1 MQCFN
6 PRKIYRRQGDEDSVL
21 IVPCGH
27 CAFCRSQR
35 QTQWAARLLCESDTH
50 ESACFVTLTY
60 NNDNLPEDNGL
71 HKDELQRFFKRLRW
85 YLSQDPRTKGR
96 KIKYFAC
103 GEYGS
108 KYFTNR
114 PHYHMI
120 IFGLKPPRDYKNIR
134 PDEDADFILDAWD
147 KGFVTVEPVS
157 WETCRYVVKYLFKQ
171 ETEKDYD
178 GRQPP
183 FRLSSLGLG
192 KEYLYKHLEEIK
204 KKGCLKVDKNLTIGL
219 PRYFLNKIKDEFLD
233 RGDLLGYHEWRT
245 AFDVRSAEKRLE
257 KTQKMIEKI
266 GESKYII
273 EDKVW
278 IKPEVFFDFEYP
290 LSRPVWTNDGPKR
303 IFGKKVIHIIG
314 GFFTYDLKTREL
326 TTLNKVIDDCQA
338 QAQREWLAREKRW
351 EEKAEQRRIAKYE
364 ALYCTRQ
371 SGRRVRSAVSC
382 PY

>member
-6 PRKIYRRQGDEDSVL
+6 PRKIYRRQGDEDSAL

-85 YLSQDPRTKGR
+85 YLSKDYRTKDR

-120 IFGLKPPRDYKNIR
+120 IFGLKPPRNCRNIQ

-171 ETEKDYD
+171 ETAADYD

-204 KKGCLKVDKNLTIGL
+204 KKGCLKIDKNLTIGL
-219 PRYFLNKIKDEFLD
+219 PRYFLNKIKDDFLA
-233 RGDLLGYHEWRT
+233 RGDLKGYHGWRT
-245 AFDVRSAEKRLE
+245 VFDVCAAEKRLE
-257 KTQKMIEKI
+257 KTQKMIAKI
-266 GESKYII
+266 GESKYIVD
-273 EDKVW
+273 DKIW
-278 IKPEVFFDFEYP
+278 IPPQTFWDY
-290 LSRPVWTNDGPKR
+290 S
-303 IFGKKVIHIIG
+303 KVYGEKVPHIMG
-314 GFFTYDLKTREL
+314 GFFDYDLKLREL
-326 TTLNKVIDDCQA
+326 VTLNKVLDDCQA
-338 QAQREWLAREKRW
+338 QAQREWLAREKMW

-364 ALYCTRQ
+364 SLYCTRQ
-371 SGRRVRSAVSC
+371 GRRRVRPALSC